1 MNIKRMILSS
11 WANDEVTVRFKYYGD
26 FQSIKV
32 LYDDCK
38 DNLFYVGVSSVDS
51 APIFTY
57 VFKKFDE
64 FLLYDIKKLNF
75 YLRELKLRKIVK
87 KDLTDEEK
95 SILTF
100 LRFFMYN
107 VDNSFIK
114 GASSGEI
121 IYTSTS
127 SQ

>member
-87 KDLTDEEK
+87 KDLTNEEK

-107 VDNSFIK
+107 VDNSYIK

>member
-38 DNLFYVGVSSVDS
+38 DDLFYVGVSSVDS

-87 KDLTDEEK
+87 KDLTNEEK